1 MVAYRAA
8 LSLCVI
14 VLCSPG
20 ELAAARRIHSSGR
33 SAHVSVVKAHQG
45 SDISG
50 PEKEAAG
57 DAMGCKKNI
66 MALSAATMMRIAG
79 FFGPDC
85 GIKQE
90 HLNNEGVMS
99 DAGTQAICSD
109 SCQNNGAFATAAPD
123 WASVQATCN
132 DKASL
137 QLLARAGQSIGI
149 HATLQGAWSSC
160 TKPEE
165 EDTTPE
171 EDVPEEVVPPKEDPA
186 RTPIAKPVHK
196 RIKQTLLAISLNN
209 VLQNGF
215 GVVKCATLKEVW
227 RQFDW
232 NADGKL
238 TVTGVKDVLNLVDTT
253 EIEKNFNSMQTDERT
268 QNPDYIT
275 FLDLAEQRM
284 SVSDEF
290 DCMLEWA
297 QGK

>member
-1 MVAYRAA
+1 
-8 LSLCVI
+8 
-14 VLCSPG
+14 
-20 ELAAARRIHSSGR
+20 
-33 SAHVSVVKAHQG
+33 
-45 SDISG
+45 
-50 PEKEAAG
+50 
-57 DAMGCKKNI
+57 MGCKKNI
-66 MALSAATMMRIAG
+66 MALSGATMMRIAG

-171 EDVPEEVVPPKEDPA
+171 EEVVPPKEDLA